1 YEDLEIDVVGDADPE
16 LDASKDSGF
25 AVPEAVLRSVTENR
39 RKALGLEER
48 HAAERFLQYFWST
61 WKEDY
66 ARGTPIKETIKSTAR
81 GGKRGGPDSYG
92 YTAYRSLVLAMINR
106 KGGVMSQVEDILTRI
121 GATPADI
128 WKDDRSLNRERP
140 ASKRV
145 LEHQVPITDSHQR
158 IEERDVQAALARGLF
173 GDHAVSSRGTIVP
186 EYIPAIRCFAQRKY
200 ENEARSLKR
209 KVATSFSRMQKVDA
223 KLQEAQEL
231 KSPAALRG
239 ATSALAEW
247 RRTATETKEVDD
259 LHFHSRETLLKQLW
273 LSLGFGNS
281 EEAGKTSKPKV
292 KSAQGAPTEAEMQAA
307 YAYYLEEYCHG
318 IGSLDES
325 ELPVLESG
333 IAGLHNLA
341 EGSHDIGVAHLMSF
355 SAEHLWNILGLPGAN
370 QFPFAEPG
378 ANNTLNS
385 STSQHKTRAVPFWHQ
400 LVGTL
405 KILEGAFTQRTGTRA
420 QPALLCDN
428 VGLGKTV
435 QIIGVISMLEH
446 YYKQQELPVE
456 QRLAPPAFTKDN
468 GTPYFGG
475 EKSIPNL
482 PSIVIAPRTLGNQW
496 VEQWNKFTQL
506 GSFVV
511 IRYTVDNG
519 PLETFFSDPK
529 GPYKTA
535 AGQNLE
541 HAGRVIII
549 ADLSAISKEAKRCL
563 QPPPELKGKDAKEH
577 EAKGEAPALKIG
589 VNAAG
594 SLFGMRFRVAAI
606 DEIHNLRNS
615 SHSQRGVQFISES
628 SCLVIGATATPL
640 FTALKCLFALA
651 RNLRYQPLLGDK
663 GLQVWNEVQ
672 EMLVDGSENWRLNSK
687 AIVEA
692 TIEKEV
698 KEVLSLAKISSQDP
712 RATKIKD
719 DIRAKYENEDQRSIL
734 RMIHLSKQP
743 VNILRLILY
752 PIMIRRT
759 SESLDFAGKR
769 ILDLP
774 FVQKFIAWSPMNEE
788 EKEMQH
794 LINQEHTRRKTT
806 KKKQANKQRAKKKGK
821 QMQET
826 ASEEQEEQDGLDS
839 EGQVERNDCKNIRWH
854 NFLID
859 QKFAG
864 MLAKLGELRFKEE
877 SLELE
882 RGTLTNH
889 ITDNWTAENLHQMIS
904 TRMEC
909 VYNLVMWFWD
919 GNPPPMVLLEDGTM
933 FTLKGRGF
941 VSYDGSMATNH
952 RQQSVEKFTND
963 PNCRIMIISN
973 VGSAGLNLVQ
983 ASVVIIVS
991 SVWSGL
997 ELNQIM
1003 GRVDRPG
1010 QERDTVVYNIMAPEG
1025 IDLALNVY
1033 ADNVYTNIANPHS
1046 DSQDESDSEGNDLV
1060 DSGHTV
1066 IASESKV
1073 GSRKRKN
1080 NSSTDTK
1087 DASQAPKRTKVKT
1100 STSNLGHRTTPVTAA
1115 DPAPEQTKTVTPDSG
1130 LTGNSLSAMPHAID
1144 NLPNNDSCVDALL
1157 PPQGSSVKSGTTA
1170 QGQTTLG
1177 SIQAKIRLAS
1187 SSVDQSVRNVAAKD
1201 CSAEQSYSQQVTT
1214 VVQSRTRDD
1223 VLPQGIPSLT
1233 ENKLLGSESATV
1245 GLPDQTVSSKPSGAL
1260 LEPLSQQQGPSS
1272 SAVGQAQLAPTPLS
1286 GVSVQKKVFS
1296 LKASRLL
1303 ANRHLVNGK
1312 K

>member
-1 YEDLEIDVVGDADPE
+1 MPLTPLLHSILYLFEAAAMNEAHPFHCPPWTSSVWRSIFGLVPLPQYEEYEDLEIDVVGDADPE

-39 RKALGLEER
+39 HKALGLEER

-66 ARGTPIKETIKSTAR
+66 ARGTPIRETIKSTAR

-92 YTAYRSLVLAMINR
+92 YTAFRR
-106 KGGVMSQVEDILTRI
+106 
-121 GATPADI
+121 ATPADI
-128 WKDDRSLNRERP
+128 WKDNRSLNRERP

-186 EYIPAIRCFAQRKY
+186 EYIPAIRCFAQQKY
-200 ENEARSLKR
+200 ENKARSLKR

-247 RRTATETKEVDD
+247 QRTATETKEVDD
-259 LHFHSRETLLKQLW
+259 LHFHSRETSLKQLW

-333 IAGLHNLA
+333 ITGLHNLA

-355 SAEHLWNILGLPGAN
+355 SAKHLWNLLGLPGAN

-405 KILEGAFTQRTGTRA
+405 KILEGAFTQRTGTCA

-535 AGQNLE
+535 AGQNLR
-541 HAGRVIII
+541 ACRRVIII
-549 ADLSAISKEAKRCL
+549 ADLSYDYFQAISKEAKRCL

-577 EAKGEAPALKIG
+577 EAKGEAPALKYC

-651 RNLRYQPLLGDK
+651 QNLRYQPLLGDK
-663 GLQVWNEVQ
+663 GLQVWNKVQ
-672 EMLVDGSENWRLNSK
+672 EMLWT
-687 AIVEA
+687 A
-692 TIEKEV
+692 
-698 KEVLSLAKISSQDP
+698 AKIGDS
-712 RATKIKD
+712 T
-719 DIRAKYENEDQRSIL
+719 AKQL
-734 RMIHLSKQP
+734 WKQ
-743 VNILRLILY
+743 L
-752 PIMIRRT
+752 
-759 SESLDFAGKR
+759 
-769 ILDLP
+769 
-774 FVQKFIAWSPMNEE
+774 
-788 EKEMQH
+788 EK
-794 LINQEHTRRKTT
+794 K
-806 KKKQANKQRAKKKGK
+806 
-821 QMQET
+821 
-826 ASEEQEEQDGLDS
+826 
-839 EGQVERNDCKNIRWH
+839 
-854 NFLID
+854 
-859 QKFAG
+859 
-864 MLAKLGELRFKEE
+864 
-877 SLELE
+877 
-882 RGTLTNH
+882 
-889 ITDNWTAENLHQMIS
+889 
-904 TRMEC
+904 
-909 VYNLVMWFWD
+909 
-919 GNPPPMVLLEDGTM
+919 
-933 FTLKGRGF
+933 
-941 VSYDGSMATNH
+941 
-952 RQQSVEKFTND
+952 
-963 PNCRIMIISN
+963 
-973 VGSAGLNLVQ
+973 
-983 ASVVIIVS
+983 
-991 SVWSGL
+991 
-997 ELNQIM
+997 
-1003 GRVDRPG
+1003 
-1010 QERDTVVYNIMAPEG
+1010 
-1025 IDLALNVY
+1025 
-1033 ADNVYTNIANPHS
+1033 
-1046 DSQDESDSEGNDLV
+1046 
-1060 DSGHTV
+1060 
-1066 IASESKV
+1066 
-1073 GSRKRKN
+1073 
-1080 NSSTDTK
+1080 
-1087 DASQAPKRTKVKT
+1087 
-1100 STSNLGHRTTPVTAA
+1100 
-1115 DPAPEQTKTVTPDSG
+1115 
-1130 LTGNSLSAMPHAID
+1130 
-1144 NLPNNDSCVDALL
+1144 
-1157 PPQGSSVKSGTTA
+1157 
-1170 QGQTTLG
+1170 
-1177 SIQAKIRLAS
+1177 
-1187 SSVDQSVRNVAAKD
+1187 
-1201 CSAEQSYSQQVTT
+1201 
-1214 VVQSRTRDD
+1214 
-1223 VLPQGIPSLT
+1223 
-1233 ENKLLGSESATV
+1233 
-1245 GLPDQTVSSKPSGAL
+1245 
-1260 LEPLSQQQGPSS
+1260 
-1272 SAVGQAQLAPTPLS
+1272 
-1286 GVSVQKKVFS
+1286 
-1296 LKASRLL
+1296 
-1303 ANRHLVNGK
+1303 
-1312 K
+1312 

>member
-1 YEDLEIDVVGDADPE
+1 MPLTPLLHSVLYLFEAAAMNEAHPFHCPPWTSSVWRSIFGLVPLPQYEEYEDLEIDVVGDADPE

-25 AVPEAVLRSVTENR
+25 AVPEAVLRSVTKNR

-66 ARGTPIKETIKSTAR
+66 ARGTPIRETIKSTAR

-128 WKDDRSLNRERP
+128 WKDNRSLNRERP

-259 LHFHSRETLLKQLW
+259 LHFHSRETSLKQLW

-281 EEAGKTSKPKV
+281 KEAGKTSKPKV

-355 SAEHLWNILGLPGAN
+355 SAKHLWNLLGLPGAN

-405 KILEGAFTQRTGTRA
+405 KILEGAFTQRTGTCA

-549 ADLSAISKEAKRCL
+549 ADLLAISKEAKRCL

-672 EMLVDGSENWRLNSK
+672 EMLVDGSKNWRLNSK

-719 DIRAKYENEDQRSIL
+719 DVRAKYENEDQQSIL

-752 PIMIRRT
+752 PIMIRCT

-854 NFLID
+854 
-859 QKFAG
+859 
-864 MLAKLGELRFKEE
+864 
-877 SLELE
+877 
-882 RGTLTNH
+882 
-889 ITDNWTAENLHQMIS
+889 
-904 TRMEC
+904 
-909 VYNLVMWFWD
+909 
-919 GNPPPMVLLEDGTM
+919 M

-952 RQQSVEKFTND
+952 RQQSVEKFAND

-1033 ADNVYTNIANPHS
+1033 ADSKAQLSDHFLNLRRTLQDVYTNIANPHS

-1066 IASESKV
+1066 VASESKV

-1130 LTGNSLSAMPHAID
+1130 LTGNSLSAMIHVWMLSFP
-1144 NLPNNDSCVDALL
+1144 PKGLL
-1157 PPQGSSVKSGTTA
+1157 YKVAQQHKVK
-1170 QGQTTLG
+1170 
-1177 SIQAKIRLAS
+1177 
-1187 SSVDQSVRNVAAKD
+1187 QSVRNVAAKD

>member
-1 YEDLEIDVVGDADPE
+1 MPLTPLSHSVLYLFEAAAMNEAHPFHCPPWTSSVWRSIFGLVPLPQYEEYKDLEIDVVGDADPE

-25 AVPEAVLRSVTENR
+25 AVPEAVLRSVTKNR

-66 ARGTPIKETIKSTAR
+66 ARGTPIRETIKSTAR

-128 WKDDRSLNRERP
+128 WKDNRSLNRERP
-140 ASKRV
+140 ARLKSVMCKLHW
-145 LEHQVPITDSHQR
+145 LEVYLETMQLAVVGQLFLNIFQQS
-158 IEERDVQAALARGLF
+158 AALLSG
-173 GDHAVSSRGTIVP
+173 
-186 EYIPAIRCFAQRKY
+186 K
-200 ENEARSLKR
+200 
-209 KVATSFSRMQKVDA
+209 
-223 KLQEAQEL
+223 AQEL
-231 KSPAALRG
+231 KLPAALRG

-259 LHFHSRETLLKQLW
+259 LHFHSRETSLKQLW

-355 SAEHLWNILGLPGAN
+355 SAEHLWNLLGLPGAN

-549 ADLSAISKEAKRCL
+549 ADLLAISKEAKQCL

-672 EMLVDGSENWRLNSK
+672 EMLVDGSKNWRLNSK

-719 DIRAKYENEDQRSIL
+719 DVRAKYENEDQQSIL
-734 RMIHLSKQP
+734 CMIHLSKQP

-759 SESLDFAGKR
+759 SELLDFAGKR

-854 NFLID
+854 
-859 QKFAG
+859 FAG

-919 GNPPPMVLLEDGTM
+919 GNPPPMVLLEDGTVDKTRAVREPLPSEKPRK
-933 FTLKGRGF
+933 FLI
-941 VSYDGSMATNH
+941 Y
-952 RQQSVEKFTND
+952 VEFH
-963 PNCRIMIISN
+963 
-973 VGSAGLNLVQ
+973 Q
-983 ASVVIIVS
+983 H
-991 SVWSGL
+991 
-997 ELNQIM
+997 Q
-1003 GRVDRPG
+1003 
-1010 QERDTVVYNIMAPEG
+1010 
-1025 IDLALNVY
+1025 
-1033 ADNVYTNIANPHS
+1033 
-1046 DSQDESDSEGNDLV
+1046 
-1060 DSGHTV
+1060 
-1066 IASESKV
+1066 
-1073 GSRKRKN
+1073 
-1080 NSSTDTK
+1080 
-1087 DASQAPKRTKVKT
+1087 
-1100 STSNLGHRTTPVTAA
+1100 
-1115 DPAPEQTKTVTPDSG
+1115 
-1130 LTGNSLSAMPHAID
+1130 
-1144 NLPNNDSCVDALL
+1144 ALL
-1157 PPQGSSVKSGTTA
+1157 A
-1170 QGQTTLG
+1170 
-1177 SIQAKIRLAS
+1177 
-1187 SSVDQSVRNVAAKD
+1187 
-1201 CSAEQSYSQQVTT
+1201 
-1214 VVQSRTRDD
+1214 
-1223 VLPQGIPSLT
+1223 
-1233 ENKLLGSESATV
+1233 
-1245 GLPDQTVSSKPSGAL
+1245 
-1260 LEPLSQQQGPSS
+1260 
-1272 SAVGQAQLAPTPLS
+1272 
-1286 GVSVQKKVFS
+1286 
-1296 LKASRLL
+1296 KASIFTSS
-1303 ANRHLVNGK
+1303 
-1312 K
+1312 